1 MEHIRLDWPQINLV
15 QLSSLQAVLRS
26 HEAVFQGGL
35 GALQGYQARILVEPD
50 ATPRFSKA
58 RSVPYAYRELVE
70 KELDRLVS
78 EGILEP
84 VEFSEWAS
92 PIVPVLKSD
101 KKSVR
106 VCGDFK
112 QTINPVSRLDRYP
125 IPRVEDLFTSLSG
138 SKVFSKIDLSQAYQ
152 QVPLEEGSRQYVVIN
167 TQKGLF
173 RYTRLPFGVSSA
185 PGIFQRVMES
195 LMQGLPGVT
204 VYIDDILVA
213 GTTEE
218 EHLKRLEDVLTRLE
232 RAGLRA
238 QKSKCQFMKA
248 SVTFLGHRVDVD
260 GIHPLP
266 EKVEAVVKAPTP
278 RNLKELKSFLGLLSY
293 YSKFL
298 PNLSSVLAPLYRLLR
313 KDARWKWSVEEEKAF
328 QCSKELLTSSPL
340 LVHFDPTL
348 PVILAC
354 DASEVGIG
362 AVLGHRMPDGGER
375 PIGYV
380 SRSLTKAERNYSQL
394 EKEGLS
400 CVFGVKR
407 FHDYLVGHHFLLY
420 TDHKPLLALLN
431 EHRATSPQASARIRR
446 WSLFLSAY
454 EYNLK
459 FRDTLSHSNADA
471 LSRLPLAVVPA
482 ETDTPPE
489 VILLMEHLCDSPVTA
504 HDIQAATWKDPL
516 LSKVLQY
523 VRRGWPDNNTGG
535 ADLSPFFTRRAELS
549 LQDGCILWG
558 SRVIVPSQHRKA
570 VLEELHEAHPG
581 MTRMKGLARMFVWWP
596 GIDGDIERTVRL
608 CRECQTSLSSP
619 PLAPL
624 QPWKWP
630 TRPWSRLHIDYAG
643 PMYGKMCLIIVD
655 AHSKWIEAA
664 FVPSAT
670 SAATIELLRNSFA
683 RFGLPSSV
691 VTDNAPCFVSEEIEL
706 FFKQNG
712 IRHPTSLPYH
722 PASNGLVERAVQT
735 IKKGLQKVTEGML
748 NTRLSK
754 VLFTYR
760 VTPHATTGVSP
771 AELLLHYQPRT
782 RLDLLFPQIADRVEN
797 QQSRQKKLHD
807 RTAQQRNFTQGQAVY
822 ARNFREGERWIPGH
836 VVEVT
841 GPVSYNVELE
851 DGRHWKRH
859 QDHIR
864 SRLVVPND
872 SSDIPIPDTTLSG
885 TPSESFPVLPESPP
899 MNSTSSPVEPE
910 SQLQPSVSEQSRHY
924 PVRERR
930 PPERFQ

>member
-1 MEHIRLDWPQINLV
+1 M
-15 QLSSLQAVLRS
+15 
-26 HEAVFQGGL
+26 
-35 GALQGYQARILVEPD
+35 
-50 ATPRFSKA
+50 
-58 RSVPYAYRELVE
+58 
-70 KELDRLVS
+70 
-78 EGILEP
+78 
-84 VEFSEWAS
+84 
-92 PIVPVLKSD
+92 
-101 KKSVR
+101 
-106 VCGDFK
+106 
-112 QTINPVSRLDRYP
+112 
-125 IPRVEDLFTSLSG
+125 
-138 SKVFSKIDLSQAYQ
+138 
-152 QVPLEEGSRQYVVIN
+152 
-167 TQKGLF
+167 
-173 RYTRLPFGVSSA
+173 
-185 PGIFQRVMES
+185 
-195 LMQGLPGVT
+195 
-204 VYIDDILVA
+204 
-213 GTTEE
+213 
-218 EHLKRLEDVLTRLE
+218 
-232 RAGLRA
+232 
-238 QKSKCQFMKA
+238 
-248 SVTFLGHRVDVD
+248 
-260 GIHPLP
+260 
-266 EKVEAVVKAPTP
+266 
-278 RNLKELKSFLGLLSY
+278 
-293 YSKFL
+293 
-298 PNLSSVLAPLYRLLR
+298 
-313 KDARWKWSVEEEKAF
+313 
-328 QCSKELLTSSPL
+328 
-340 LVHFDPTL
+340 
-348 PVILAC
+348 
-354 DASEVGIG
+354 
-362 AVLGHRMPDGGER
+362 
-375 PIGYV
+375 
-380 SRSLTKAERNYSQL
+380 
-394 EKEGLS
+394 
-400 CVFGVKR
+400 
-407 FHDYLVGHHFLLY
+407 
-420 TDHKPLLALLN
+420 
-431 EHRATSPQASARIRR
+431 
-446 WSLFLSAY
+446 
-454 EYNLK
+454 
-459 FRDTLSHSNADA
+459 
-471 LSRLPLAVVPA
+471 
-482 ETDTPPE
+482 
-489 VILLMEHLCDSPVTA
+489 
-504 HDIQAATWKDPL
+504 
-516 LSKVLQY
+516 
-523 VRRGWPDNNTGG
+523 
-535 ADLSPFFTRRAELS
+535 
-549 LQDGCILWG
+549 
-558 SRVIVPSQHRKA
+558 IVPSRHRKA

-630 TRPWSRLHIDYAG
+630 TRPWSGLHIDYAG

-691 VTDNAPCFVSEEIEL
+691 VTDNAPYFVSEEIEL

-735 IKKGLQKVTEGML
+735 IKKGLRKVTEGTL

-797 QQSRQKKLHD
+797 QQSRQTKLHD

-822 ARNFREGERWIPGH
+822 ARNFREGERWIPGY

-841 GPVSYNVELE
+841 GPVSYNIELE

-864 SRLVVPND
+864 SRLVVSND

-910 SQLQPSVSEQSRHY
+910 SQLQPSVSEQSRRY